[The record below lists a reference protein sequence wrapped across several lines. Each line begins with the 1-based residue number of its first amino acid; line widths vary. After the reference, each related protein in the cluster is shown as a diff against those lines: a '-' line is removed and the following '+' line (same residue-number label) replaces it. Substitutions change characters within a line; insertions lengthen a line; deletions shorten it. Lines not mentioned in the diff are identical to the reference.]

1 MPGGPLPDLER
12 LIRVEVP
19 LDLVRTLAPLAH
31 GQGDPTTR
39 FAADGVWHSL
49 RTESGAATLQLSA
62 SAGAVRA
69 RAWGAGAEAAI
80 ASVPDLIGLA
90 DDPEAL
96 IPRHPAIA
104 QLARRLTGLRLTRT
118 GRPFDA
124 LVTAILE
131 QKVTGF
137 EARLAYRELVRGYG
151 ERAPGPAR
159 LWLQPEPS
167 VLAALPYHAF
177 HPLGV
182 ERRRAELLCATA
194 RLASRLTASTAQG
207 AGRAGREPGIARVY
221 RLLRSIPG
229 IGDWTL
235 AEVGRVAFGD
245 PDAVSVGDYHL
256 KNRIAWT
263 LAGERRAT
271 DARMLELLAPY
282 AGQRGRIQR
291 LVEASGLG
299 PPRRGPRLGPR
310 RIAEI

>member
-1 MPGGPLPDLER
+1 MPVGPLPDIER

-39 FAADGVWHSL
+39 FAADGVWHTL
-49 RTESGAATLQLSA
+49 RTEGGAATLQLSA
-62 SAGAVRA
+62 TPGAVRA
-69 RAWGAGAEAAI
+69 RAWGAGAGAAI
-80 ASVPDLIGLA
+80 DSVPDLIGLA
-90 DDPEAL
+90 DDPQAL

-137 EARLAYRELVRGYG
+137 EARFAYRQLVRRYG

-182 ERRRAELLCATA
+182 ERRRAELIRATA
-194 RLASRLTASTAQG
+194 RLASRLTASA
-207 AGRAGREPGIARVY
+207 ADRSGREPGIARAY

-245 PDAVSVGDYHL
+245 PDAVSVCDYHL

-263 LAGERRAT
+263 LAGERSAT

-299 PPRRGPRLGPR
+299 PPRRGPRLAPR
-310 RIAEI
+310 WIAAI